1 MHASSDIAILS
12 RHPRAAAE
20 ARTALHD
27 IAPTGSSGADTAAL
41 LLTEVVSNAVRHGKG
56 AAIEVAVGFDPFT
69 DVITGAVFDRE
80 PGLGDGDRAGLA
92 DEGQDMESGRG
103 LDLLDAASQSWGVAT
118 AGDRG
123 KWVWFQVPAA

>member
-1 MHASSDIAILS
+1 M
-12 RHPRAAAE
+12 
-20 ARTALHD
+20 
-27 IAPTGSSGADTAAL
+27 APTGSSGADTAAL

-56 AAIEVAVGFDPFT
+56 AAIEVAVGFDPSA

-80 PGLGDGDRAGLA
+80 PGLSAGDRASLA
-92 DEGQDMESGRG
+92 GEDQDMECGRG

-123 KWVWFQVPAA
+123 KWVWFQVRAA

>member
-92 DEGQDMESGRG
+92 DEDQDMESGRG

-123 KWVWFQVPAA
+123 KWVWFQVP

>member
-1 MHASSDIAILS
+1 MHATSDIAILS

-20 ARTALHD
+20 ARIALHD

-92 DEGQDMESGRG
+92 DEDRDMESGRG

>member
-1 MHASSDIAILS
+1 MHASSGIAILS

-20 ARTALHD
+20 ARTALHE
-27 IAPTGSSGADTAAL
+27 IAPSGSSGADTAAL

-56 AAIEVAVGFDPFT
+56 AAIGVAVGFDPSA

-80 PGLGDGDRAGLA
+80 PGMSAGDRAGLT
-92 DEGQDMESGRG
+92 DEGQDMECGRG
-103 LDLLDAASQSWGVAT
+103 LDLLDAASQAWGVAT